1 MLELYHVMNTVIY
14 FLSHR
19 VFHIENELKVDE
31 TGIELNRTEL
41 KPYRIE
47 PSGVSINGV
56 PNQKIWDLTQL

>member
-1 MLELYHVMNTVIY
+1 M
-14 FLSHR
+14 
-19 VFHIENELKVDE
+19 FHNENELKVDE

-41 KPYRIE
+41 KMYRIE